1 MLSIDEIRTKAKVEM
16 AKQRSGR
23 MSPNDHRRI
32 GLVLFAVTAIPL
44 AVINV
49 WGFMATGRMF
59 VLLVAANIVMVG
71 LSVVMMVTGK
81 NPLRK

>member
-1 MLSIDEIRTKAKVEM
+1 MLSIDEISVKASNEM

-23 MSPNDHRRI
+23 MSGVDHRRI

-81 NPLRK
+81 NPLLK